1 MVMQSLHR
9 MLAVFLLAL
18 FASSACLA
26 EITVK
31 PDRNPVSLNESF
43 KVIFDV
49 SSSDGDDPD
58 FEPLQKD
65 FQILTTS
72 QNSYYTMING
82 KITTSKQWTL
92 SLMANAPGKFE
103 IPPIDFGSEKSPAT
117 QIEVKDETGPG
128 GGQDEY
134 VFLEATAKPV
144 DTYVQSQVVYTLK
157 LYRSVAIAKASLG
170 DPVIGEGNAV
180 IKRIDEDKTYDTV
193 LNGTTWQVIER
204 NFAIYP
210 QSSGTVKVPPVSFMG
225 QISRNSY
232 GYDPFGP
239 PPRTVVRR
247 SGEVVLDV
255 KAMPA
260 SFTGNHWLPASN
272 LTLAEQWSVD
282 PSSLQVGQPVTRT
295 LIMTATGLLASQL
308 PEMPGWTLQDLKFYP
323 DQPTL
328 EDNSSDAG
336 VTGTRSEK
344 AAIIPNRA
352 GTYVLP
358 EISIPWWNTV
368 TNKME
373 YAVVPERTLQVA
385 PSATSS
391 NVPAAPAPQAQAPA
405 PQPTEQSAP
414 ADVAPV
420 VVSDT
425 PWKAISTGLLI
436 LWIATVFMWW
446 HKSKSAAARAAQQ
459 KSGPQVKPDAAIRQV
474 LDACKLNDP
483 HAVRKQ
489 LLAWG
494 RLIWPSQPPFS
505 PDEVGRRMSEEMA
518 AQIRYMNDALYSRD
532 SHAWTG
538 EALARVFAS
547 EAPTLAPQKQTV
559 NQGRLEPLY
568 RL

>member
-1 MVMQSLHR
+1 MVMQWLHR
-9 MLAVFLLAL
+9 MLAVMVLTL
-18 FASSACLA
+18 FAASACLA

-43 KVIFDV
+43 KVTFDV

-92 SLMANAPGKFE
+92 TLMANAPGKFE
-103 IPPIDFGSEKSPAT
+103 IPAIDFGSEKSPVT
-117 QIEVKDETGPG
+117 QIEVKDESGPG

-225 QISRNSY
+225 QISRNAY

-260 SFTGNHWLPASN
+260 SFTGGHWLPASN

-282 PSSLQVGQPVTRT
+282 PSNLQVGQPVTRT
-295 LIMTATGLLASQL
+295 LIMTASGLLASQL
-308 PEMPGWTLQDLKFYP
+308 PELPGWTLPDLKFYP
-323 DQPTL
+323 DQPSL
-328 EDNSSDAG
+328 EDDSSETG

-373 YAVVPERTLQVA
+373 YAVVPERTLQVL
-385 PSATSS
+385 PSAASA

-405 PQPTEQSAP
+405 PEPAVQPAT
-414 ADVAPV
+414 ADPAPV

-425 PWKAISTGLLI
+425 PWKAISTALLI
-436 LWIATVFMWW
+436 LWLSTMYLWW
-446 HKSKSAAARAAQQ
+446 HKTKSAAARSALQ
-459 KSGPQVKPDAAIRQV
+459 KSEPQVKPDAAIRQV
-474 LDACKLNDP
+474 LDACKQNDP

-489 LLAWG
+489 LLAWA
-494 RLIWPSQPPFS
+494 RIVWPSQPPFS

-532 SHAWTG
+532 SHSWTG
-538 EALARVFAS
+538 EALARVFAA
-547 EAPTLAPQKQTV
+547 EAPTVVPQKQV
-559 NQGRLEPLY
+559 VDQGRLEPLY
-568 RL
+568 KL